1 LGAQQ
6 MAGIRQA
13 CNSNRGLKE
22 LEINIDIKLVLVKI
36 NNKWHHM

>member
-1 LGAQQ
+1 